1 MKYTIT
7 GTSVTDDDMI
17 LVEFECSSDEVGAFT
32 GSITATYDTPI
43 SEVLERIND
52 TAWNAVTDII
62 ITKKADEERKKKQ
75 DRYKPLKA
83 QIDAHIGKEHEVK
96 KPKKDKPGKKK

>member
-7 GTSVTDDDMI
+7 GTSVVDECII
-17 LVEFECSSDEVGAFT
+17 LVEFACSSDEVGAFN

-52 TAWNAVTDII
+52 TAWNAVTDILT
-62 ITKKADEERKKKQ
+62 TKKADEERKKKK

-83 QIDAHIGKEHEVK
+83 QIDAHIGKEQDVK
-96 KPKKDKPGKKK
+96 KPKKKPDKEKK